1 MYMYVQYLTDTQV
14 ANMFCVVDDFL
25 AKAPCYFCSYSL
37 QIIKL
42 RVANYLCNRSNHTH
56 KHTTGLSVN
65 FIASISLSVLPLQVQ
80 IAIFRNIF
88 AFAQYTC
95 DHVSYCKILSK
106 RSAWAVCTCGGRS
119 DCSGGQSACND
130 STECPYLLLFS
141 NTSKH
146 MLIWLGWGL
155 AHGIVSATGGWSF
168 ELSFTTKCQSHT
180 TVFFTRVCPYS
191 MHCFYMHA
199 ECISLSLCLARV

>member
-1 MYMYVQYLTDTQV
+1 MQYDCATFSTVCHWHWFVFYIAYTIKLMYMCVYMYVQYLTDTQV

-65 FIASISLSVLPLQVQ
+65 FIASISLTVLPLQVQ

-106 RSAWAVCTCGGRS
+106 RSA
-119 DCSGGQSACND
+119 
-130 STECPYLLLFS
+130 
-141 NTSKH
+141 
-146 MLIWLGWGL
+146 
-155 AHGIVSATGGWSF
+155 
-168 ELSFTTKCQSHT
+168 
-180 TVFFTRVCPYS
+180 
-191 MHCFYMHA
+191 
-199 ECISLSLCLARV
+199 